1 MTNDITPALAPAE
14 WAAIIAR
21 ADDLVALR
29 EQVKGSPFSPHALA
43 ALFLYDQPFGF
54 TAQDVIDER
63 EVQAYCVAMAA
74 RHGAQ
79 GEAAT
84 AETFRSL
91 GERHGIRAAKI
102 AALLPPIEG
111 DEGTGEQMP
120 R

>member
-1 MTNDITPALAPAE
+1 MTTDIDPALQPAE
-14 WAAIIAR
+14 WAAIMAR
-21 ADDLVALR
+21 AEDLAALR

-74 RHGAQ
+74 KHHAQ
-79 GEAAT
+79 GEDAT
-84 AETFRSL
+84 AETFRTL

-102 AALLPPIEG
+102 AALLPPFEEG
-111 DEGTGEQMP
+111 AGGEQMP